1 MCREKYVGG
10 PTNSVTRKELGALFD
25 VTGTPSWRDVEGVQ
39 SATWR
44 NYLQRLP
51 GRAPTLFR
59 RLGYAGEPHLDPGRC
74 GCPAVVT
81 HIDAVACSLR
91 ECSPPWTSSMLL
103 GCAQAPLAVVSSSCS
118 KHAASGWRI
127 MSTGLSAIVECSQ
140 ASSARLFHLTDVTQ
154 HHAQTIAVLLP

>member
-1 MCREKYVGG
+1 MGTETSSPVIVNATRQAIPSHSARMSRVCSEFACVCREKYVGG

-59 RLGYAGEPHLDPGRC
+59 RLGYAGESHSIQGDE
-74 GCPAVVT
+74 
-81 HIDAVACSLR
+81 I
-91 ECSPPWTSSMLL
+91 
-103 GCAQAPLAVVSSSCS
+103 
-118 KHAASGWRI
+118 
-127 MSTGLSAIVECSQ
+127 
-140 ASSARLFHLTDVTQ
+140 
-154 HHAQTIAVLLP
+154 VLLSSHIST

>member
-1 MCREKYVGG
+1 MRSCARYIHVQCQRPVKVELTGQLGAVSNREACAGWAVNFACMCREKYVGG

-59 RLGYAGEPHLDPGRC
+59 RLGLAGDAQLIQGD
-74 GCPAVVT
+74 ALVLLSST
-81 HIDAVACSLR
+81 HQSCSL
-91 ECSPPWTSSMLL
+91 T
-103 GCAQAPLAVVSSSCS
+103 
-118 KHAASGWRI
+118 
-127 MSTGLSAIVECSQ
+127 
-140 ASSARLFHLTDVTQ
+140 
-154 HHAQTIAVLLP
+154 

>member
-1 MCREKYVGG
+1 MVKSACMCREKYVGG

-59 RLGYAGEPHLDPGRC
+59 RLGYAGESHLIRGDVI
-74 GCPAVVT
+74 A
-81 HIDAVACSLR
+81 
-91 ECSPPWTSSMLL
+91 LL
-103 GCAQAPLAVVSSSCS
+103 PSHTFTWWRTASDSALCLGLCYSQGCAQAPMFATPACGQLVG
-118 KHAASGWRI
+118 HA
-127 MSTGLSAIVECSQ
+127 
-140 ASSARLFHLTDVTQ
+140 H
-154 HHAQTIAVLLP
+154 

>member
-59 RLGYAGEPHLDPGRC
+59 RLGYAGETHLSQEDVMSC
-74 GCPAVVT
+74 CHHT
-81 HIDAVACSLR
+81 HLMVACSLR
-91 ECSPPWTSSMLL
+91 EC
-103 GCAQAPLAVVSSSCS
+103 
-118 KHAASGWRI
+118 
-127 MSTGLSAIVECSQ
+127 
-140 ASSARLFHLTDVTQ
+140 F
-154 HHAQTIAVLLP
+154 LP